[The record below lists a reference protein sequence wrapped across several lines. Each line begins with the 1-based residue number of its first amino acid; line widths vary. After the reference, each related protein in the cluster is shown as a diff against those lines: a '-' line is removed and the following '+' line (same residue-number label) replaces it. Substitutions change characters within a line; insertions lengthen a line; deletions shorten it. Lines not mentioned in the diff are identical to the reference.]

1 MKDRETMTEREKNI
15 KIEKEEHLFGW
26 SLLPGFENKNK
37 KRKWDF
43 FLNKLDDILLISSYC
58 VSITSN

>member
-26 SLLPGFENKNK
+26 SLLPGLRIKIKRRNEIFK
-37 KRKWDF
+37 K
-43 FLNKLDDILLISSYC
+43 NKLDDILLISSYC